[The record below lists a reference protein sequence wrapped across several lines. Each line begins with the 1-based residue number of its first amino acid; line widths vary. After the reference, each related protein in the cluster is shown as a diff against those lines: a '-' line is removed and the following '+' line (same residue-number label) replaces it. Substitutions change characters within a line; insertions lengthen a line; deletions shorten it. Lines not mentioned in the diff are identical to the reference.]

1 MRLKRFE
8 IIGLFLFYIIKIFI
22 YISIYLVGAKLNN
35 KENIFISKC
44 YSTLKILQ
52 KKSEILGK

>member
-22 YISIYLVGAKLNN
+22 YTFQSIWWEPSLTTKKTYLFPNATVP
-35 KENIFISKC
+35 
-44 YSTLKILQ
+44 
-52 KKSEILGK
+52 